1 MYNSVIC
8 DAIQRRLVLQ
18 LTYELK
24 IRLVE
29 PHAYG
34 TDDEDH
40 ELLRA
45 WQQSPLPSDWRTFR
59 LDKATGIAITAT
71 RFLQPRPG
79 YKLNDAA
86 MKKRMFCQLDLK

>member
-1 MYNSVIC
+1 MYNPVIC
-8 DAIQRRLVLQ
+8 EAIQGRYVLQ
-18 LTYELK
+18 LTYDRK

-34 TDDEDH
+34 IDDEGH

-59 LDKATGIAITAT
+59 LDKATGIVVTAT
-71 RFLQPRPG
+71 RFLQPRQG
-79 YKLNDAA
+79 YKRNDTA
-86 MKKRMFCQLDLK
+86 MKKKIYCQLDL